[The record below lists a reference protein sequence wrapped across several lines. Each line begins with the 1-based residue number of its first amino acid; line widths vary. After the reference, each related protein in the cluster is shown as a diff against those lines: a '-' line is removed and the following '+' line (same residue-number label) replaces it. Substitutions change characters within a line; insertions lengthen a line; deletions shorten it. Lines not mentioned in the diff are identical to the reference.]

1 MEGSKQHLFR
11 KASGQEL
18 FRTVRVYMRLRA
30 CEVPPRGLPSSLT
43 LGVDAYGRNVCE
55 GEPEFFTMEL
65 GLQRVKALE
74 RQTLA
79 PSRSLM
85 LDLAALR
92 GESFHSWGS
101 WVAICLVLEGR
112 VVGLDGFPP
121 WSEEA

>member
-1 MEGSKQHLFR
+1 
-11 KASGQEL
+11 
-18 FRTVRVYMRLRA
+18 
-30 CEVPPRGLPSSLT
+30 
-43 LGVDAYGRNVCE
+43 
-55 GEPEFFTMEL
+55 MEL

-101 WVAICLVLEGR
+101 WVAICPVLEGR